1 LRLSNTFW
9 TIEESIMTLKRIF
22 AAFVAV
28 SVFSM
33 GTLQPA
39 HAALVSSEQVAQE
52 TMAPVPATDR
62 ARIMAAFSRPDVQ
75 AELVKRG
82 VDPAQAQARIAAL
95 SDEEAAQLAR
105 DLDNAPAGAG
115 VGGLVGAVVL
125 VFLVLLVTDI
135 LGFTKVFPFTRSV
148 R

>member
-1 LRLSNTFW
+1 
-9 TIEESIMTLKRIF
+9 MVLKRIL

-33 GTLQPA
+33 GTLQSA
-39 HAALVSSEQVAQE
+39 QAALISSEQVAQE
-52 TMAPVPATDR
+52 TMAPAPAADR
-62 ARIMAAFSRPDVQ
+62 AKIMAAFSRPEVQ
-75 AELVKRG
+75 AELVKHG
-82 VDPAQAQARIAAL
+82 VDPAQAQSRIAAL
-95 SDEEAAQLAR
+95 SDEEAAQLAH
-105 DLDNAPAGAG
+105 DLDHAPAGAG
-115 VGGLVGAVVL
+115 VGGILGAVVL